1 MAERG
6 GGEAVKTVKMDPM
19 IDVVEPVRS
28 PS

>member
-19 IDVVEPVRS
+19 IDVVEGNW
-28 PS
+28 